1 MINIDNYLGE
11 VVVLELDTM
20 ATHEGVLE
28 PVEDPEI
35 EGYVRV
41 SNGAETWLL
50 PVKDI
55 VKVTPVQ
62 PKNFKIK

>member
-1 MINIDNYLGE
+1 MHIGDYLGQ
-11 VVVLELDTM
+11 VVVLELSTM

-28 PVEDPEI
+28 PVEDSEI
-35 EGYVRV
+35 SDYVRV
-41 SNGAETWLL
+41 RNGSEMWLL

-62 PKNFKIK
+62 SKSFTIK